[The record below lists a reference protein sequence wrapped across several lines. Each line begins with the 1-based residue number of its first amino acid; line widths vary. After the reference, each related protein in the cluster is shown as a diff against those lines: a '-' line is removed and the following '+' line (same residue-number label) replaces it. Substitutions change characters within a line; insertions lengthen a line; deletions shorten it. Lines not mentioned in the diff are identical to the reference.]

1 MTIVHAKHI
10 LSPDTIL
17 SDQAVAFDEKIV
29 AIDSFDNL
37 LGRYPDAKVIRFED
51 AVILPTFANPHVHLE
66 FSANTATLSYGDFI
80 PWLNSVIAHRE
91 ELLTKCDEEC
101 IHKAI
106 HAIIESGT
114 SAIGQISSYGEEME
128 ACAKSPLYIRFF
140 NEVIGSNPAVV
151 DAMYASFMERF
162 ARSQKLANDR
172 FKADVAIHSPY
183 SVHYI
188 LAKKTLE
195 VAKKEECLVSV
206 HFAESRTEREWLD
219 SGTGEFLGFFK
230 KFLNQTK
237 PINEPLRF
245 LQLFEETKN
254 LFVHMVWAKDEEWEL
269 IKSFQSSII
278 HCPISNRLLGNG
290 VLDLQ
295 KARPLPYALATD
307 GLSSNYSLNMYE
319 ELRAALFVHPRNEAK
334 AFAKELVIHATK
346 IAHQI
351 LGFDAGEIAVGKPA
365 CLQVVDIPK
374 DLKKLEEIYLHL
386 ILHTQ
391 SPQKVFIDGTEQ
403 K

>member
-1 MTIVHAKHI
+1 MTILHAKHI
-10 LSPDTIL
+10 LLPDTIL

-29 AIDSFDNL
+29 AIDTFENL
-37 LGRYPDAKVIRFED
+37 LSQYPDAKVMHFED

-66 FSANTATLSYGDFI
+66 FSANAATLSYGDFI
-80 PWLNSVIAHRE
+80 PWLNSVITHRE
-91 ELLTKCDEEC
+91 ELLTKCNEEC
-101 IHKAI
+101 IHNAI
-106 HAIIESGT
+106 QAIIKSGT

-151 DAMYASFMERF
+151 DAMYASFLERF

-172 FKADVAIHSPY
+172 FKADIAIHSPY

-188 LAKKTLE
+188 LAKKALE

-206 HFAESRTEREWLD
+206 HFAESRAEREWLD
-219 SGTGEFLGFFK
+219 KGSGEFLAFFK

-254 LFVHMVWAKDEEWEL
+254 LFVHMIWANKQEWEL
-269 IKSFQSSII
+269 IKSYQSSII

-290 VLDLQ
+290 VLDLE
-295 KARPLPYALATD
+295 KTKPLPYTIATD

-319 ELRAALFVHPRNEAK
+319 ELRAALFMHPSKEAK
-334 AFAKELVIHATK
+334 TFAKELIIHTTK

-351 LGFDAGEIAVGKPA
+351 LGFDAGEIAIGKPA
-365 CLQVVDIPK
+365 CLQVVNIPK
-374 DLKKLEEIYLHL
+374 DLKNPQEIYLHL

-391 SPQKVFIDGTEQ
+391 SPQKVFIDGREE
-403 K
+403 